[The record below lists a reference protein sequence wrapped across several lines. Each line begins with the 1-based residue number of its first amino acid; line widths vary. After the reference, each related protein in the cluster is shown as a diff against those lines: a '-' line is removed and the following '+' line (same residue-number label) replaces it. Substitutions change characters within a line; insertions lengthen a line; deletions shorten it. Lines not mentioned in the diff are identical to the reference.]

1 MASPAGPP
9 TTLWL
14 ACLVLPAILAP
25 RAYAATIR
33 VPADQPTIQA
43 GIDAAQ
49 SGDVVL
55 VAAGAYTGSHNKNL
69 DFRSKDIAV
78 RGESGPEV
86 TTIDCEG
93 NGRGFFLLGP
103 LTPAATI
110 DGLTIMNGDAAGGEA
125 VGGGAMFIAGGGPT
139 IENCHFVH
147 NTAVGLLQNG
157 GGGAISLYNAGA
169 AINRCVFIENA
180 VSGSSTIG
188 GALAIHQSHGVSV
201 SDCRFERNV
210 VTVTSGGGGGIGV
223 ASMAPDMGTTIKD
236 CEFLG
241 NEARIG
247 GGVFGDQV
255 QLINCRFEGNRA
267 REGGGAS
274 VLSSEVT
281 ACLFTGNVA
290 TTHSGG
296 AAIGEASAVVR
307 CVFTKNLAVEGGG
320 IRCVGFTTLISDC
333 LIAHN
338 VATRGGGVAAALR
351 PCQFLNCTIAR
362 NEAEIG
368 SGVFLTSREPATWV
382 FENTVIE
389 GGGTGEAIRCEGLA
403 SAVLTCSD
411 VFGNR
416 GGDWVGCI
424 EGQKGVR
431 GNFAVDPWF
440 CGPSEENFTLAANS
454 PCLPGN
460 HPQGIEC
467 GLIGAFGEGCGPV
480 QVEGSTW
487 GAIKARYRD

>member
-1 MASPAGPP
+1 
-9 TTLWL
+9 
-14 ACLVLPAILAP
+14 
-25 RAYAATIR
+25 
-33 VPADQPTIQA
+33 
-43 GIDAAQ
+43 
-49 SGDVVL
+49 
-55 VAAGAYTGSHNKNL
+55 
-69 DFRSKDIAV
+69 
-78 RGESGPEV
+78 
-86 TTIDCEG
+86 
-93 NGRGFFLLGP
+93 
-103 LTPAATI
+103 
-110 DGLTIMNGDAAGGEA
+110 
-125 VGGGAMFIAGGGPT
+125 
-139 IENCHFVH
+139 
-147 NTAVGLLQNG
+147 
-157 GGGAISLYNAGA
+157 
-169 AINRCVFIENA
+169 
-180 VSGSSTIG
+180 
-188 GALAIHQSHGVSV
+188 
-201 SDCRFERNV
+201 
-210 VTVTSGGGGGIGV
+210 
-223 ASMAPDMGTTIKD
+223 MAPDMGTTIKD